1 MQNILSKHS
10 KKIDLILKFIIT
22 FISILLVSPF
32 AVFLTENMPI
42 NGEMEEIFNVI
53 IIYLLYLFIMII
65 SFKTQLKFNKEIIKI
80 TSSWIILLLSGLLIF
95 NLLHFFLNGK
105 VELFGNTYLYNL
117 EFGINPLNIK
127 LEFFFAV
134 IIMYLIQTLAEEWL
148 FRGWLI
154 SSLSNFFGSAWS
166 VFISAVIFGWIH
178 TPGATFSIPNFSI
191 TFGLGLVWGII
202 TIWTGSFLNT
212 WPIHFFNNLFFTFI
226 LGYGGAHFSNLSF
239 FKMENLPLN
248 PIWVLIFFLVNLA
261 FLWRSNKIL
270 QRNKSDH
277 QLKS

>member
-22 FISILLVSPF
+22 FISILLVSPI
-32 AVFLTENMPI
+32 AVFLTENMTI
-42 NGEMEEIFNVI
+42 NGKMGEIFNVI
-53 IIYLLYLFIMII
+53 IIYLLYLFIMIV
-65 SFKTQLKFNKEIIKI
+65 SFKTKLKFNKEIFKI
-80 TSSWIILLLSGLLIF
+80 TTSWIILLLSGLLIF
-95 NLLHFFLNGK
+95 HLLHFLLNGK
-105 VELFGNTYLYNL
+105 VEFFGNIYLYNL
-117 EFGINPLNIK
+117 EFGANPLNIK
-127 LEFFFAV
+127 LEFFFAI

-154 SSLSNFFGSAWS
+154 SSLSDFFGTAWS

-191 TFGLGLVWGII
+191 TFGLGLIWGII
-202 TIWTGSFLNT
+202 TIWSGSFLNT

-226 LGYGGAHFSNLSF
+226 LGYGGAHFSNLAF
-239 FKMENLPLN
+239 LKMENLPLN
-248 PIWVLIFFLVNLA
+248 PIWVLIFFSVNLA

-270 QRNKSDH
+270 QHNKSDH